1 MRVLYK
7 PLTNEYEVTVNKDD
21 LLTAFISR
29 DCLQQFM
36 HDIVLY
42 TYGEKEAD
50 YLFPL
55 KKGDNDESI

>member
-29 DCLQQFM
+29 DSLQQLM

-42 TYGEKEAD
+42 TYGEKAAD
-50 YLFPL
+50 DLFPI
-55 KKGDNDESI
+55 KKGDNDES